1 MFLLYILIGI
11 YIIGYLLFSWY
22 WQAVIDIRARYRIS
36 SVIWALIFLAIVF
49 GMDYVSSPNLSL
61 NVLVAAFI
69 LMSIIDGFS
78 GFAKKRLVVSGY
90 FRRTVKYG
98 DIARVTLIPVPTI
111 KKPTTMAI
119 FQTHKNTAFTLRFSK
134 ELEVIIRAVQ
144 TYVGKDT
151 AIEIRKII

>member
-11 YIIGYLLFSWY
+11 YIIGYLFFSWY

-36 SVIWALIFLAIVF
+36 SVIWALVFLAIVF
-49 GMDYVSSPNLSL
+49 GMDYVSDPNLSL

-98 DIARVTLIPVPTI
+98 DIARVTLIPVPTT

-134 ELEVIIRAVQ
+134 ELEVIIRAIQ
-144 TYVGKDT
+144 TYIGKDT

>member
-1 MFLLYILIGI
+1 MVLLYILIGI
-11 YIIGYLLFSWY
+11 YIISYLFFSWY
-22 WQAVIDIRARYRIS
+22 WQAMIDIRARYRIS
-36 SVIWALIFLAIVF
+36 SVIWALVFLAIVF
-49 GMDYVSSPNLSL
+49 GMDYVSDPNLSL

-98 DIARVTLIPVPTI
+98 DIARVTLIPVPTT

-134 ELEVIIRAVQ
+134 ELEVIIRAIQ
-144 TYVGKDT
+144 TYIGKDT

>member
-1 MFLLYILIGI
+1 MVLLYILIGI
-11 YIIGYLLFSWY
+11 YIISYLFFSWY
-22 WQAVIDIRARYRIS
+22 WQAMIDIRARYRIS
-36 SVIWALIFLAIVF
+36 SVIWALVFLAIVF
-49 GMDYVSSPNLSL
+49 GMDYVSDPNLSL

-98 DIARVTLIPVPTI
+98 DIVRVTLIPVPTT

-134 ELEVIIRAVQ
+134 ELEVIIRAIQ
-144 TYVGKDT
+144 TYIGKDT